1 MNESELDLVQQY
13 LPSYDSTKVQKM
25 ESIIQQSK
33 QFCNYVSSLHQ
44 AINYIIHTRQI
55 AHHEQDLLNRVN
67 EHFRQGKELS
77 DHMESPMVQNFLR
90 DSFVSFSGIP
100 DLKPVS
106 LTVTR
111 ESDEVSE
118 SASTPRGNIPSS
130 TAASLGS
137 SLISSSAD
145 PKSSG
150 GFLRNYLRRN
160 SSRSF
165 SSGKPQALDSS
176 CAALDKELAKL
187 ENAAYAHSFSSCS
200 TSLVSVLR
208 LLKPGD
214 EVLVCDDI
222 FEPTFRQL
230 LQAANRVGCYIRL
243 FDISTSIL
251 EAIAPTTKMVY
262 VETPSR
268 PLLRVGDIK
277 QLADALRVRGVLLV
291 VDNSMMTSQFQ
302 KPMNQGA
309 DLVVYTE
316 TALLS
321 GRSDLMCGL
330 VFCREKIHSE
340 SIALF
345 QSTEGAM
352 LSPFDANLFRAGLK
366 TMSNRLQGQHAAAER
381 IAEYLSFHTLVHHV
395 NYPALRDNKFG
406 KLHKKQSKGNGIVI
420 SFQVGTA
427 DHAYKLVQSTKIFK
441 TNSRFGSEASFITMP
456 RQRWGSLGREQQLR
470 EPPEDLVC
478 ISVGSEALPDLIDD
492 LQQALTKMS
501 DTYGPLRS
509 PR

>member
-1 MNESELDLVQQY
+1 
-13 LPSYDSTKVQKM
+13 
-25 ESIIQQSK
+25 
-33 QFCNYVSSLHQ
+33 
-44 AINYIIHTRQI
+44 
-55 AHHEQDLLNRVN
+55 
-67 EHFRQGKELS
+67 
-77 DHMESPMVQNFLR
+77 
-90 DSFVSFSGIP
+90 
-100 DLKPVS
+100 
-106 LTVTR
+106 
-111 ESDEVSE
+111 
-118 SASTPRGNIPSS
+118 
-130 TAASLGS
+130 
-137 SLISSSAD
+137 
-145 PKSSG
+145 
-150 GFLRNYLRRN
+150 
-160 SSRSF
+160 
-165 SSGKPQALDSS
+165 
-176 CAALDKELAKL
+176 
-187 ENAAYAHSFSSCS
+187 
-200 TSLVSVLR
+200 
-208 LLKPGD
+208 
-214 EVLVCDDI
+214 
-222 FEPTFRQL
+222 
-230 LQAANRVGCYIRL
+230 
-243 FDISTSIL
+243 
-251 EAIAPTTKMVY
+251 MVY